1 MIVNCGYLAKSLIL
15 ISPVSTSVCR
25 NCKRFSD
32 ATTKHLFPPPY
43 STRPARVVTCATNFW
58 RHMRYT
64 FVQIALCGP
73 TNTTLVILPK
83 QFHSQ
88 QSGNATAR
96 FSQILKSSCLPKKQ
110 KIEQL
115 PDNSYASVKSVA
127 VSCPWGSQI
136 CNYTSPRT
144 PHYRNNNASIMVMD
158 PFWISVLSVAAAL
171 SVMRA
176 WRHRA
181 CVCHLDPGWLGWQ
194 SSAAQSQSIDR
205 EIMSMMN
212 WWIRSLSYCGEL
224 VRIETSPGVSGDRR
238 LRWCLELSC
247 WSELR
252 VEGLVEGV
260 TESLARQ
267 FT

>member
-1 MIVNCGYLAKSLIL
+1 MWSHQHY
-15 ISPVSTSVCR
+15 
-25 NCKRFSD
+25 FSD
-32 ATTKHLFPPPY
+32 PPNTIPF
-43 STRPARVVTCATNFW
+43 STVW
-58 RHMRYT
+58 QRHCK
-64 FVQIALCGP
+64 I
-73 TNTTLVILPK
+73 
-83 QFHSQ
+83 
-88 QSGNATAR
+88 
-96 FSQILKSSCLPKKQ
+96 FSDSKKAHVFQKSRKSSSCLTTHMLVLSLV
-110 KIEQL
+110 I
-115 PDNSYASVKSVA
+115 VG
-127 VSCPWGSQI
+127 CPWGSQI

-144 PHYRNNNASIMVMD
+144 PQCRNNNASIMVMD

-224 VRIETSPGVSGDRR
+224 VRIETSPGVSGGRR

-260 TESLARQ
+260 TGSLARQ